1 MDRKTGHIACIDMEF
16 GHVYGTHRRIV
27 MPIEVGAVI
36 FGRDEKLPV
45 FAGRTF
51 AYDIEVEVWQNRTD
65 TLGVR
70 TGVETNVANP
80 GKEMEGLPYDPSYCL
95 DSTGWKRA
103 RKTAAFSFAEL
114 RNFMRDLCEGCEI
127 SRFAFFARGMES
139 KALARAGFDLSG
151 YGCTDI
157 QHEIRTCLGM
167 KNLLSLDRAS
177 CIIGFAHS
185 RGEILSRH
193 YRYPVPELYDDQI
206 SPHTAVGD
214 AARIFLLA
222 REFYTEKE
230 DFLAAAGD
238 YFYECDAMAANTSE
252 VRKDGEKRRGVQA
265 TFNVSEKVSSVPV
278 VFSHGRL

>member
-1 MDRKTGHIACIDMEF
+1 MDHQTGHIACIDMEF

-27 MPIEVGAVI
+27 MPIEVGAVV
-36 FGRDEKLPV
+36 FGRDEDLPV

-51 AYDIEVEVWQNRTD
+51 AYDIDVEIWQNLTD
-65 TLGVR
+65 PLGVR
-70 TGVETNVANP
+70 TGVETTVINP
-80 GKEMEGLPYDPSYCL
+80 GKKAEDLPYDPSYCL
-95 DSTGWKRA
+95 GSTGWKGA
-103 RKTAAFSFAEL
+103 RKTAASSFAEL
-114 RNFMRDLCEGCEI
+114 RNFMRGFCEECEI

-151 YGCTDI
+151 FGCIDV
-157 QHEIRTCLGM
+157 QHEIKAYLGM
-167 KNLLSLDRAS
+167 RNLLSLDRAS

-185 RGEILSRH
+185 RGEILSHH
-193 YRYPVPELYDDQI
+193 YRYPVPEVYDDCI
-206 SPHTAVGD
+206 RPHTAVGD

-230 DFLAAAGD
+230 DFFAAAGD
-238 YFYECDAMAANTSE
+238 YFSECAAMAAIPSE
-252 VRKDGEKRRGVQA
+252 VGKDGEKRGGVQA